1 MRSFTGLS
9 ALAAAISLVSQSA
22 ALVANSSINS
32 QTRFAYAGS
41 TGMTVSWNTF
51 SFVAQPKVYYGLT
64 PAMGQVATS
73 DVSVTY
79 DTSLTYNNH
88 VKITGLTPDTVYY
101 YLPVPMIESPT
112 NGEGAG
118 PFTFKTSKVR
128 GDSTPYSIAVVVDM
142 GTMGPEGLSTTAGT
156 GVSPNNILKP
166 GEINTIQSLSAAV
179 DQFEFLWHR
188 ESVIRKFRDL
198 F

>member
-1 MRSFTGLS
+1 MRPFTSLS
-9 ALAAAISLVSQSA
+9 ALAAVFSLVSPSN

-32 QTRFAYAGS
+32 QTRLAYAGS

-51 SFVAQPKVYYGLT
+51 SFVSQPTVYYGLT
-64 PAMGQVATS
+64 PAMGQIATS
-73 DVSVTY
+73 NVSVTY

-101 YLPVPMIESPT
+101 YLPVPMISSPT

-118 PFTFKTSKVR
+118 PFTFKTSRVA

-142 GTMGPEGLSTTAGT
+142 GTMGPEGLTTTAGK

-188 ESVIRKFRDL
+188 KSHVTQF
-198 F
+198 